1 MIKINENSYIECGD
15 CLELMKNLPSN
26 FVDIYFTSP
35 PYNDTGSAKQNVAEA
50 DSGGCNHKKYLF
62 VENRK
67 DWFEWMC
74 SIIDEM
80 RRVSKKYVLLNV
92 QALKKNRENVYKL
105 IGHYS
110 KHIHD
115 ILIWYKPNGLPTS
128 TPHKIS
134 NTYEFLIII
143 KCEGVKGVN
152 VNSNFYRNVIV
163 KNNNSNK
170 KYAKVHRAVMSKEFC
185 EEIIKE
191 FTEENDI
198 VLDPFNGL
206 GTTTL
211 CCYEQKRKF
220 IGMDICQ
227 EYCNIAAQRIKEVQN
242 DLQK

>member
-1 MIKINENSYIECGD
+1 M
-15 CLELMKNLPSN
+15 
-26 FVDIYFTSP
+26 
-35 PYNDTGSAKQNVAEA
+35 
-50 DSGGCNHKKYLF
+50 
-62 VENRK
+62 
-67 DWFEWMC
+67 
-74 SIIDEM
+74 
-80 RRVSKKYVLLNV
+80 
-92 QALKKNRENVYKL
+92 
-105 IGHYS
+105 
-110 KHIHD
+110 
-115 ILIWYKPNGLPTS
+115 IWYKPNGLPTS